1 MLLLHLTIFY
11 QLSMWFNM
19 GFGLLHREFLYCQSF
34 EDACCLSPPLY
45 WWVYILNGLIYR
57 SQKIPS
63 HLIFSPLLW
72 HAVLLF
78 FYLLYKIGI
87 CHCIGKGMCKM
98 LWACLTSCF
107 LICKYGCIAL
117 WFKSKNLKRMNE
129 EHLRDVDDNYD
140 SIASNDDL
148 EETMSYTHKPRSLEF
163 RKLFSQRSRERR
175 RIHLERS
182 LRPRSHRIRVGISY
196 MDSNERDLRKHHH
209 RHADALH
216 NIKVTH
222 TSKFVQKGNPKRI
235 HYRKWWGSK
244 RWKVFSSKL

>member
-1 MLLLHLTIFY
+1 MGNIVGSFVSGFIKVVGDLLGAPLDFLSGKSCGSVCGSTWDLVCYIENFCIANLLKMLAVLVLL
-11 QLSMWFNM
+11 
-19 GFGLLHREFLYCQSF
+19 
-34 EDACCLSPPLY
+34 
-45 WWVYILNGLIYR
+45 YI
-57 SQKIPS
+57 
-63 HLIFSPLLW
+63 
-72 HAVLLF
+72 VLLF

-87 CHCIGKGMCKM
+87 CHCIGKGTCKM

-107 LICKYGCIAL
+107 SICKYVCMSL

-129 EHLRDVDDNYD
+129 EHLRDIDDYYD
-140 SIASNDDL
+140 STTSNDDL
-148 EETMSYTHKPRSLEF
+148 EDTISYTHKPRSLEF

-196 MDSNERDLRKHHH
+196 MDSNERDPRKHH

-235 HYRKWWGSK
+235 HYRKW
-244 RWKVFSSKL
+244 